1 MFWKKKTPDLSIL
14 SNTPSGGFSKYVIGI
29 LIILFCI
36 LIGFGIWGYTWSQ
49 KYNERVAPNVFIGS
63 IDVSGKTMSD
73 VRILLQKKSDD
84 LLAQGISVR
93 LNGETKMLPLS
104 TLIDSDSVEDV
115 TIDIDQTA
123 QSIFSVHQDTNSFI
137 HAGKLFIGLFEPTSV
152 PIRFTT
158 QNEAI
163 TESLHTL
170 FSSSEKPAT
179 DTSFVISPSST
190 GWDIHAT
197 EGVAGTEVE
206 TKNFL
211 STLNEQLRW
220 LKSDTIE
227 LALVAKSPTIN
238 ASQAET
244 EIPLIQ
250 NILKTAPYPI
260 THKEDDGTIA
270 TWPLTAQKLSAMLIP
285 LPDGSVGM
293 QKESF
298 DAFIKPITM
307 AVNHLSKNA
316 RFQITGNRV
325 TEFVQSEDG
334 RSVDEERLFEDTLHT
349 IQTQSTEPIQL
360 VTRVEKTSV
369 TTASVNDL
377 GITDKLGVGFSSYK
391 GSPKNRIKNI
401 QNGVNLLNGL
411 LIAPGDTFSLIQAL
425 RPFTKE
431 NGYLSELVIKGD
443 KIEPELGGG
452 LCQIG
457 TTTFRATMNS
467 GLPVIERSNHSL
479 AVSYYNDPS
488 NHNPG
493 TDATIYEP
501 APDFKF
507 TNDTGHYILIGAE
520 NLTDKQQL
528 RFTFWGT
535 TDGRKGSYT
544 PPIVLRRIPVGEKI
558 TTETTNLKP
567 GVEKCQEA
575 HIGADASFTYSIE
588 HTDGTIVKRV
598 FNSHYRPLPKICLIG
613 TDPTKIKSV
622 EPQEITTTPTTNAT
636 PN

>member
-1 MFWKKKTPDLSIL
+1 MFWKKKTSDLSIL

-29 LIILFCI
+29 LIVLFCI
-36 LIGFGIWGYTWSQ
+36 LIGFGIWGYLWSQ

-84 LLAQGISVR
+84 LLAQGVSVR

-104 TLIDSDSVEDV
+104 TLIDSDSIEDV

-123 QSIFSVHQDTNSFI
+123 QSVLSIHQHSNPFI
-137 HAGKLFIGLFEPTSV
+137 HAGKLFIGLFESTSV
-152 PIRFTT
+152 PIEFTT
-158 QNEAI
+158 QDEAI
-163 TESLHTL
+163 TESVHAL
-170 FSSSEKPAT
+170 FSSAEKSAT
-179 DTSFVISPSST
+179 DTSFVISPSPT
-190 GWDIHAT
+190 GWDIRVT
-197 EGVAGTEVE
+197 EGIAGTEVE

-211 STLNEQLRW
+211 SMLNEQLKW

-227 LALVAKSPTIN
+227 LALIAKSPTIN
-238 ASQAET
+238 ALQAET
-244 EIPLIQ
+244 EIPLVQ
-250 NILKTAPYPI
+250 NILKTAPYVI
-260 THKEDDGTIA
+260 THKEDDGAVT
-270 TWPLTAQKLSAMLIP
+270 TWPLPAQKLSLMLIP
-285 LPDGSVGM
+285 LPDGSVGI
-293 QKESF
+293 QKEPF
-298 DAFIKPITM
+298 DVFIKPITA
-307 AVNHLSKNA
+307 AVNHPSKNA
-316 RFQITGNRV
+316 RFKITGNRV

-334 RSVDEERLFEDTLHT
+334 RSVDDERLFEDTLHA

-431 NGYLSELVIKGD
+431 NGYLPELVIKGD

-507 TNDTGHYILIGAE
+507 TNDTGHFILIGAE

-558 TTETTNLKP
+558 TTETTNLQP

-588 HTDGTIVKRV
+588 HVDGTIVKRV